1 MILSQ
6 NLSLKKN
13 SFQSHQPPQILTMS
27 KSHSDLHTTLWTD
40 QNVFSVRNEF
50 YIPRNPRKHVL
61 HIIMR
66 CFVKN
71 RFFHDSVGG
80 HLGFQLITEF
90 AQSCH
95 SGNQT
100 KFVARPHVNANQQKN
115 FLGNTIARFTKD
127 LDTNIKWTIT
137 QKQFGKT
144 KISYSAKICH

>member
-1 MILSQ
+1 
-6 NLSLKKN
+6 
-13 SFQSHQPPQILTMS
+13 MS

-100 KFVARPHVNANQQKN
+100 KFVARPHVNANQQKK
-115 FLGNTIARFTKD
+115 FLGNTIARFTKEWIRTSNG
-127 LDTNIKWTIT
+127 LSPKNI
-137 QKQFGKT
+137 GKT